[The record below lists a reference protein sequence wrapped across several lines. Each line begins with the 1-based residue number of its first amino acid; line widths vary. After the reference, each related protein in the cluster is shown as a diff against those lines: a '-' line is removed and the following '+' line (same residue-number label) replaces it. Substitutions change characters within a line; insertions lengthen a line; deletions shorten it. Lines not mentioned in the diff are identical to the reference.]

1 MLWLLEKCII
11 LRKQSLQDVDYYFAL
26 INVIA
31 GFTGT
36 VSSWPFKE
44 KDDWQMV
51 YNTHMYTLSM
61 YNTVPLML

>member
-36 VSSWPFKE
+36 VSS
-44 KDDWQMV
+44 
-51 YNTHMYTLSM
+51 
-61 YNTVPLML
+61 